1 MSKKISSYLTAAVF
15 ALFIAV
21 FGIILAAK
29 PDVGYIKSEK
39 RTAAKMPPVS
49 QIGQSGY
56 SEKLEKYIADRFPA
70 REFFRRV
77 RVASASCIFMQSEI
91 NGYRRAGKSVFP
103 TVYPLNTQRVGGSA
117 RLFADISAKYFPE
130 SNIYHCVIPDKSLY
144 LSDSMAIDPAELQR
158 IFAEAFGETAVQIDI
173 TDALSGDSFYYT
185 DIHWRQE
192 ALSGVLTALSEKM
205 HFGLFGEDE
214 LTLTDGGEFYGSL
227 AGQAAFP
234 FVGKDRL
241 LCYESAVFGA
251 CTVEKDGRAGSIY
264 DTGAAEQSGDKYD
277 IFLGG
282 ESALTVITNADADPD
297 RSLVIFRDSFARS
310 LAPLMLKSY
319 SKIVLVDLRW
329 MQSDMLGEYADV
341 IPSDENTD
349 VLFLLG
355 TQVLN
360 SMVYR

>member
-15 ALFIAV
+15 ILFIAV
-21 FGIILAAK
+21 FGIMLAAK

-56 SEKLEKYIADRFPA
+56 SEKLEKYIADKFPA

-77 RVASASCIFMQSEI
+77 RVASASCIFMQSEV

-103 TVYPLNTQRVGGSA
+103 TVYPLNRQRVGGSA
-117 RLFADISAKYFPE
+117 GLFADIAAKYFPE
-130 SNIYHCVIPDKSLY
+130 SKIYHCVIPDKSLY
-144 LSDSMAIDPAELQR
+144 LSDSMVTDPAELQR
-158 IFAEAFGETAVQIDI
+158 IFSEAFGDAATPIDI
-173 TDALSGDSFYYT
+173 TDALSGDDFYYT

-192 ALSGVLTALSEKM
+192 ALSDVLAALSEKM
-205 HFGLFGEDE
+205 HFELFGNDE
-214 LTLTDGGEFYGSL
+214 LTLTDGGAFYGSL

-234 FVGKDRL
+234 FVGRDRL
-241 LCYESAVFGA
+241 LYCENAVFGT
-251 CTVEKDGRAGSIY
+251 CTVEKDGKAGSIY
-264 DTGAAEQSGDKYD
+264 DADAAERSGDKYD

-282 ESALTVITNADADPD
+282 ESALTVITNNSAESD
-297 RSLVIFRDSFARS
+297 RTLVIFRDSFARS

-319 SKIVLVDLRW
+319 SKILLVDLRW
-329 MQSDMLGEYADV
+329 MHSDMLGEYADV

>member
-1 MSKKISSYLTAAVF
+1 MSKKISSYVTAAVF
-15 ALFIAV
+15 VLFIAV
-21 FGIILAAK
+21 FGIILAVK

-77 RVASASCIFMQSEI
+77 RVASASCIFMQSEV
-91 NGYRRAGKSVFP
+91 NGYRRTGKSVFP
-103 TVYPLNTQRVGGSA
+103 TVYPLNKQRVGGSA
-117 RLFADISAKYFPE
+117 RLFADISEKYFPK
-130 SNIYHCVIPDKSLY
+130 SNIYHCVIPDKSFY
-144 LSDSMAIDPAELQR
+144 LADSMVTDPAELQR
-158 IFAEAFGETAVQIDI
+158 IFSEAFGDTAVPIDI
-173 TDALSGDSFYYT
+173 TDALSGDDFYYT
-185 DIHWRQE
+185 DIHWRQD
-192 ALSGVLTALSEKM
+192 ALSNVLTVLSEKM
-205 HFGLFGEDE
+205 HFELFGDDE
-214 LTLTDGGEFYGSL
+214 LTLADGGEFYGSL

-241 LCYESAVFGA
+241 LYYESPVFGA
-251 CTVEKDGRAGSIY
+251 CKVEKDGRAGSIY
-264 DTGAAEQSGDKYD
+264 DADAAEKSGDGYD

-282 ESALTVITNADADPD
+282 ESALTVITNADAKSD
-297 RSLVIFRDSFARS
+297 RTLVVFRDSFARS